1 MNSNIRQFASDV
13 EDRLNRVHKAG
24 AYDKRFGYVGM
35 NTKNM
40 DEDVEN
46 KSVISST
53 SGGKMSAFDKLLHK
67 DNKKLNR
74 MQDQARNFLKTG
86 GSTYDP
92 EESKVSANSRHSVSS
107 GALPQLNPKGR
118 LGGL

>member
-1 MNSNIRQFASDV
+1 MNV
-13 EDRLNRVHKAG
+13 EEKLHRAHKTG
-24 AYDKRFGYVGM
+24 NYTRKLGYDQLSG
-35 NTKNM
+35 NQNN
-40 DEDVEN
+40 DEDLYMSTTRSAGEN
-46 KSVISST
+46 SQ
-53 SGGKMSAFDKLLHK
+53 MSAFEKLLHK

-92 EESKVSANSRHSVSS
+92 EESKISTNSRHSVSS